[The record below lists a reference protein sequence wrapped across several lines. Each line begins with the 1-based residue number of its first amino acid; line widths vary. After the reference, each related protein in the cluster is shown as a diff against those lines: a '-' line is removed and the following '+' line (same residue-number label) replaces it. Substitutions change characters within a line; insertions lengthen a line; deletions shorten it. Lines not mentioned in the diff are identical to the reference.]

1 MRYAIRDK
9 KYGKIY
15 LSIFTL
21 LLIAYCLL
29 LAPLARAQTPSP
41 EPTPTEEEISP
52 EIKEKV
58 QERIEAIKES
68 SSRKAAYYG
77 TLADV
82 SNSTLTLEARKGE
95 VRVKTDEDTEIIGK
109 KGQVIE
115 LEDLEIGDFLI
126 ALGYLDENELLSAK
140 RITVYVEPPEP
151 AEPRYV
157 AYGKVIDISSEE
169 NVISLTNP
177 VQEIT
182 YEIEI
187 TTKTT
192 ITKKVED
199 KMEEIKFG
207 EIEIG
212 DLVAAV
218 GTREKENGTIT
229 ATAVHLIPGE
239 TEVGEEEEEAEET
252 TPTPKATATPTPE
265 EEVEE

>member
-1 MRYAIRDK
+1 MR
-9 KYGKIY
+9 KIF
-15 LSIFTL
+15 SL

-29 LAPLARAQTPSP
+29 LAPVALAQTPSP

-68 SSRKAAYYG
+68 SLRKAAYYG

-82 SNSTLTLEARKGE
+82 SNSTLTLEAKKGE
-95 VRVKTDEDTEIIGK
+95 RRVKTDEETDLIGK
-109 KGQVIE
+109 KGQAIE
-115 LEDLEIGDFLI
+115 VEDLEIGDFLI

-140 RITVYVEPPEP
+140 RITVYAEPPEP
-151 AEPRYV
+151 AEPRY
-157 AYGKVIDISSEE
+157 AAFGKVIDISSEE

-199 KMEEIKFG
+199 KMQEIKFG
-207 EIEIG
+207 EIEVG
-212 DLVAAV
+212 DFVAAI

-229 ATAVHLIPGE
+229 ATVVHLLPGE
-239 TEVGEEEEEAEET
+239 TEAAEEEEEEA

-265 EEVEE
+265 EEIEE